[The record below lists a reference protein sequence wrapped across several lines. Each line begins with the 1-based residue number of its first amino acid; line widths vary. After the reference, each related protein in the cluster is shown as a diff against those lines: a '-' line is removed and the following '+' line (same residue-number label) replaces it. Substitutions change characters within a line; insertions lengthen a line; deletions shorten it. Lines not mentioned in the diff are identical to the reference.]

1 MSIVQL
7 IIDSSLQND
16 WSGLTGNPIK
26 LGLGNIVSRIF
37 PNTWRQSDSNENR
50 AFSSISYT
58 WCSITSSTE
67 GTAGKDRTACMAND
81 DSCWR
86 AKHDESVA

>member
-26 LGLGNIVSRIF
+26 LGLGNIVSTIF
-37 PNTWRQSDSNENR
+37 PSTWRHPNFNENR
-50 AFSSISYT
+50 AFSLM
-58 WCSITSSTE
+58 SST
-67 GTAGKDRTACMAND
+67 
-81 DSCWR
+81 
-86 AKHDESVA
+86 